1 MLCHDVKRVVY
12 FFLDGTLD
20 EGRLNDFQHH
30 LDICADCEARTIVHR
45 RIRVFLRK
53 RLTPLN
59 APDHLKQRLMRS
71 LRAVAE

>member
-20 EGRLNDFQHH
+20 ERHHSDFQHH
-30 LDICADCEARTIVHR
+30 LDLCADCEARMIVHR
-45 RIRVFLRK
+45 RIRVFVRK
-53 RLTPLN
+53 RLAPLN
-59 APDHLKQRLMRS
+59 APDHLKQRLMRT